1 MDEMPRPR
9 RSASKPEFGCALA
22 IRKLWKDATTRCVIP
37 IQVPF
42 ASRVVICVSI
52 ASDGLYVQVSA
63 VYDYF
68 DVKKLMRARGDPA

>member
-1 MDEMPRPR
+1 MPWPR
-9 RSASKPEFGCALA
+9 LSVPRAEFGCALA
-22 IRKLWKDATTRCVIP
+22 IRKLRKDAMTRCAIP

-42 ASRVVICVSI
+42 ASCVVICVSI

-63 VYDYF
+63 VYAYF